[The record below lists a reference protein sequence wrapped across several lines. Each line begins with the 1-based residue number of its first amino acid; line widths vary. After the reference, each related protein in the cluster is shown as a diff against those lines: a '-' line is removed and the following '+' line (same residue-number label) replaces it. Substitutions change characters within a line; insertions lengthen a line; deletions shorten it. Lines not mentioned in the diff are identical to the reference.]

1 MKSMNTV
8 LIDTRQ
14 NPGCL
19 IQIVWFALVGWWLG
33 LLWIAVAW
41 LFMVTILGAPLG
53 VLMLNKLP
61 RVIALR
67 DEAHRVVVTSSTGG
81 LVQREVFPPEI
92 NLLVRAIYFVL
103 IGWWLSAL
111 WMVVAYLLCLTV
123 IGLPVGFWMFDRVPS
138 LVSLKYS

>member
-1 MKSMNTV
+1 MNTV
-8 LIDTRQ
+8 VIDTRQ

-19 IQIVWFALVGWWLG
+19 IQLAWFALIGWWLG

-53 VLMLNKLP
+53 VMMLNKLP

-67 DEAHRVVVTSSTGG
+67 DEAHRVAVSASMGG
-81 LVQREVFPPEI
+81 LVRREVFPSEI
-92 NLLVRAIYFVL
+92 NLLVRAVYFVL
-103 IGWWLSAL
+103 VGWWLSAL
-111 WMVVAYLLCLTV
+111 WMACAYLICLTI
-123 IGLPVGFWMFDRVPS
+123 IGIPLGFWMFDRVPT